1 MQPSRRA
8 GVFYAFWSFIF
19 IQSNIMKWKKISSG
33 QNLAI
38 VSILI
43 YIVPPHCIKGGEFIQ
58 LHLER

>member
-1 MQPSRRA
+1 ME
-8 GVFYAFWSFIF
+8 
-19 IQSNIMKWKKISSG
+19 KKLDSG
-33 QNLAI
+33 QNLAF